1 MATKKSKKE
10 KDQKLVFLG
19 LLLLAAV
26 GFALAGI
33 ALGFSFNL
41 DRLYR
46 FKPRVEKTPI
56 LQPATKAVFSLNPSE
71 ATKMTG
77 EKLQIAFLVGEVKKE
92 ISGIAV
98 RVSCSWGLNS
108 TPIEFI
114 DVNPNKLGTQLEVN
128 QELINAGWAFPVNQ
142 IDSQEGFATLDLAAV
157 YVSPDGFKVEK
168 KTSLANF
175 YFTTIKGGR
184 ALSCNFDPA
193 QTKIIS
199 KTGEEISL
207 NFEKGDYLIL
217 E

>member
-10 KDQKLVFLG
+10 KDQKLILFG
-19 LLLLAAV
+19 LLLLAAI

-41 DRLYR
+41 ERLNR
-46 FKPRVEKTPI
+46 FKPQVEKPSV
-56 LQPATKAVFSLNPSE
+56 LRPATKAVFSLNPPE

-77 EKLQIAFLVGEVKKE
+77 EKLQIALLVGEVKKE

-98 RVSCSWGLNS
+98 RINCSWGLNS
-108 TPIEFI
+108 TPVEFI
-114 DVNPNKLGTQLEVN
+114 DVNPNKPGAQIEVN
-128 QELINAGWAFPVNQ
+128 QELIDAGWAFPVNE
-142 IDSQEGFATLDLAAV
+142 IVSQERFATIDLAAA
-157 YVSPDGFKVEK
+157 YVSPDGFKVEE

-175 YFTTIKGGR
+175 YFTTIKGGQT
-184 ALSCNFDPA
+184 LSCNFDPA
-193 QTKIIS
+193 QTKIIA